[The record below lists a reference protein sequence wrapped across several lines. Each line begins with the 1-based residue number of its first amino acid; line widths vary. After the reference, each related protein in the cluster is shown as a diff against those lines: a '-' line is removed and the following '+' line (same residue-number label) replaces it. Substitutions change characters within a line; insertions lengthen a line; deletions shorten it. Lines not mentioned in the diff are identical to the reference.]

1 MAATPIPTCW
11 AYDQRMVDAPAD
23 QLRDLVDRLETLA
36 ERRHDST
43 PRSLAARA
51 RSNRL
56 RDHLAGHVRV
66 RAASLDAPLLV
77 LLVGPTG
84 AGKSTLFNTLAGRAA
99 SPTGVL
105 RPTTRTAVVLVHPDD
120 KEALLAGTLSRIDH
134 GRLRIIEDA
143 AMAAGLALV
152 DAPDVD
158 SIEHANRDL
167 ADQLVEAADLCLFV
181 TTATRYAD
189 RVPWTVLGR
198 VRERGLPLQVV
209 VNRMPP
215 DRADQLEL
223 LADVERLF
231 EEAGLGGLVEAGS
244 TVARG
249 PRSEAEDDSLLTTTG
264 EAPDDE
270 VVGVPVMVTPMQLVG
285 IPEGA
290 TIQAREALDPTTIVP
305 ITDRIAELRE
315 DRDARIELAA
325 RALTGSL
332 AGLGHALDEIADDCE
347 HEAIDV
353 DALHRGAAHHFER
366 GLIGLR
372 EELGR
377 GRFLREEA
385 IRQWHDFVGADQMT
399 RFFSDGIGRVRGAIQ
414 ALVRPATPPVAEV
427 RAATTDDLLAVARMH
442 VAESIRRTATSW
454 ADVPSVSATLAAEPA
469 LWSPSA
475 DFDDRLRSR
484 LESWIESIGADIQA
498 TGRPKRTLARGAS
511 LGVNALGTGVML
523 STFVHTGGLT
533 GAEVGVAAGT
543 AFLNHKLLS
552 ALFGEAAM
560 TELINGARRRLDEAL
575 ATTFAEERARF
586 DLLVPGSAE
595 LTTLAGDL
603 REAAADVRSLPVGL
617 PPELRAVMAGADRDA
632 DVAAVPTVPARGSRS
647 AATSG

>member
-1 MAATPIPTCW
+1 MAE
-11 AYDQRMVDAPAD
+11 APAE
-23 QLRDLVDRLETLA
+23 QLRELVSRLEALA
-36 ERRHDST
+36 RRRSDAH
-43 PRSLAARA
+43 PRSTAAAARA
-51 RSNRL
+51 ARL
-56 RDHLAGHVRV
+56 LDHLAGHVRV

-77 LLVGPTG
+77 LILGPTG
-84 AGKSTLFNTLAGRAA
+84 AGKSTLFNTIAGRAA
-99 SPTGVL
+99 SQTGVL

-120 KEALLAGTLSRIDH
+120 RTALVEGPLARIEPE
-134 GRLRIIEDA
+134 RLRIVEDA
-143 AMAAGLALV
+143 TISPGVALV

-167 ADQLVEAADLCLFV
+167 ADRLVEAADLCLFV

-198 VRERGLPLQVV
+198 IRERGLPLNVV

-215 DRADQLEL
+215 DPLDQAEL
-223 LADVERLF
+223 LEDVARLF
-231 EEAGLGGLVEAGS
+231 AESGLSDLVEARPRPSMPEPGDDGDPLAFGDA
-244 TVARG
+244 VA
-249 PRSEAEDDSLLTTTG
+249 P
-264 EAPDDE
+264 APDDE
-270 VVGVPVMVTPMQLVG
+270 PSADGGIAGVPVMAAPVQLVG
-285 IPEGA
+285 IPEGTVVSA
-290 TIQAREALDPTTIVP
+290 TESLEPDAIAPIAARV
-305 ITDRIAELRE
+305 AELRG

-332 AGLGHALDEIADDCE
+332 AGLGQLLDEIADDCE

-353 DALHRGAAHHFER
+353 DALHRGAGHHYER

-385 IRQWHDFVGADQMT
+385 LRQWHDFVGADQMT
-399 RFFSDGIGRVRGAIQ
+399 RFFAEGIGRVRGAI
-414 ALVRPATPPVAEV
+414 AGLLRPATPPVAEV

-442 VAESIRRTATSW
+442 AAESARRTATSW
-454 ADVPSVSATLAAEPA
+454 ADVPSVGPAVAARPELWSTSPDFDSRLRDRLAA
-469 LWSPSA
+469 
-475 DFDDRLRSR
+475 
-484 LESWIESIGADIQA
+484 WIAGIGSDIQA
-498 TGRPKRTLARGAS
+498 TGRPKRVLARGAS

-523 STFVHTGGLT
+523 GTFMHTGGLT

-560 TELINGARRRLDEAL
+560 AELIANARRRLDEAL

-586 DLLVPGSAE
+586 DALVPGSDD
-595 LTTLAGDL
+595 LTVL
-603 REAAADVRSLPVGL
+603 AAALRDAAREVRALPVGL
-617 PPELRAVMAGADRDA
+617 PPELRAVMA
-632 DVAAVPTVPARGSRS
+632 AVEPAVSPPS
-647 AATSG
+647 TA

>member
-1 MAATPIPTCW
+1 
-11 AYDQRMVDAPAD
+11 MVEAPAEH
-23 QLRDLVDRLETLA
+23 LRALVDRLERLA
-36 ERRHDST
+36 ERRHASG
-43 PRSLAARA
+43 PRSVAATGRA
-51 RSNRL
+51 TRL
-56 RDHLAGHVRV
+56 GDHLAGHVRV

-77 LLVGPTG
+77 LLLGPTG
-84 AGKSTLFNTLAGRAA
+84 AGKSTLFNTIAGRAA

-120 KEALLAGTLSRIDH
+120 RAGLLLGTLSRIET
-134 GRLRIIEDA
+134 GRLRIVEDA
-143 AMAAGLALV
+143 SISPGLALV

-198 VRERGLPLQVV
+198 IRERGLPLQVV

-215 DRADQLEL
+215 DALDQAEL
-223 LADVERLF
+223 LADIERLF

-244 TVARG
+244 RTAAAPAAVPDGASVDTGFDHATRTDTT
-249 PRSEAEDDSLLTTTG
+249 PRDAWR
-264 EAPDDE
+264 DE
-270 VVGVPVMVTPMQLVG
+270 TPAFDAVGVPVMATPMQLVG
-285 IPEGA
+285 IREGA
-290 TIQAREALDPTTIVP
+290 VVAGAESLDRTAVEPVTARIQ
-305 ITDRIAELRE
+305 ELRA

-325 RALTGSL
+325 KALTGSL
-332 AGLGHALDEIADDCE
+332 AGLGQLLDEIADDCE

-385 IRQWHDFVGADQMT
+385 VRQWHDFVGADQMT
-399 RFFSDGIGRVRGAIQ
+399 RFFSDGIGRVKGAFA
-414 ALVRPATPPVAEV
+414 ALIRPASPPVAEV
-427 RAATTDDLLAVARMH
+427 QAATTDDLLAVARMH

-454 ADVPSVSATLAAEPA
+454 ADVATTGPVLAAQPE
-469 LWSPSA
+469 LWSPSP

-484 LESWIESIGADIQA
+484 LETWIESIGAEIQE
-498 TGRPKRTLARGAS
+498 TGRPKRVLARGAS

-523 STFVHTGGLT
+523 STFMHTGGLT

-560 TELINGARRRLDEAL
+560 TELINGARQRLDEAL
-575 ATTFAEERARF
+575 AVTFAEERARF
-586 DLLVPGSAE
+586 DRLVPGSTE

-603 REAAADVRSLPVGL
+603 RDAAADVRALPVGL
-617 PPELRAVMAGADRDA
+617 PPELRAVMARVEGD
-632 DVAAVPTVPARGSRS
+632 VPAGSLS
-647 AATSG
+647 PASG